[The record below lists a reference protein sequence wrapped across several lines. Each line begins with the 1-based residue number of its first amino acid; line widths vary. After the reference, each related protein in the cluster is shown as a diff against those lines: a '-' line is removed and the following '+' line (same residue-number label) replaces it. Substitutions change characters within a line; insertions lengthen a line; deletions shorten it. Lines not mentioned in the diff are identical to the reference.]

1 MKDMHIKITFTEPLL
16 GTASSDPSIHEHFIA
31 SKAPDALSRE
41 EEVAVYGSEEVIER
55 GTTVFPRM
63 EDGSPFLWDYQIK
76 GFTKDACGM
85 LRSVTGTKSSKVK
98 AYKKWIDGL
107 VFPEPR
113 KIKLVLPEG
122 CDGHLETCERPLR
135 ASTAQGDRVAL
146 ARSEMCPAGTTAEF
160 HVKLFKDD
168 LAPIVK
174 EWFDYGAFRGIG
186 QWRNSGMGRFEVE
199 YLD

>member
-16 GTASSDPSIHEHFIA
+16 GTASADPSIHETFIA

-41 EEVAVYGSEEVIER
+41 EEVAVYGVEEVNER
-55 GTTVFPRM
+55 ATTIFPRLD
-63 EDGSPFLWDYQIK
+63 DGSPFLWDYQVK
-76 GFTKDACGM
+76 GYLKDACSM
-85 LRSVTGTKSSKVK
+85 LRRVPGTKSNKLAAHKKV
-98 AYKKWIDGL
+98 IDGL
-107 VFPEPR
+107 IFPEPR
-113 KIKLVLPEG
+113 KIKLVLP
-122 CDGHLETCERPLR
+122 DGYGNELETCERPLR

-146 ARSEMCPAGTTAEF
+146 ACSEMCPAGTTIEF
-160 HVKLFKDD
+160 RVKLFKDS
-168 LAPIVK
+168 LAPTVK